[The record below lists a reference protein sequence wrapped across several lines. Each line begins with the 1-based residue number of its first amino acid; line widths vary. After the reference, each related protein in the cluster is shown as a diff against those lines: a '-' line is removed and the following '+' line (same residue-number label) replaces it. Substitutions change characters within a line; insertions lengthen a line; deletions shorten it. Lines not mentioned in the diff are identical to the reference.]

1 MGNNMKHQFFY
12 YGDPFAGMRTREISR
27 RDVAKTL
34 RERRRYRMV
43 TRLGPH
49 RYRIKVERGVYYSL
63 MALHA

>member
-1 MGNNMKHQFFY
+1 MKRRFFY
-12 YGDPFAGMRTREISR
+12 FSDTRTREISR

-49 RYRIKVERGVYYSL
+49 NYRIKVERGVYYSL
-63 MALHA
+63 AAAYDRSII